1 MIVTSS
7 QKVKAEDLK
16 FRVILSYISMRSAWD
31 TTIFTKKKN
40 LLKVKLLCFCFLK
53 DKHLYRVLYKSEII
67 NIHM

>member
-31 TTIFTKKKN
+31 TTIFTKKKT
-40 LLKVKLLCFCFLK
+40 
-53 DKHLYRVLYKSEII
+53 Y
-67 NIHM
+67 